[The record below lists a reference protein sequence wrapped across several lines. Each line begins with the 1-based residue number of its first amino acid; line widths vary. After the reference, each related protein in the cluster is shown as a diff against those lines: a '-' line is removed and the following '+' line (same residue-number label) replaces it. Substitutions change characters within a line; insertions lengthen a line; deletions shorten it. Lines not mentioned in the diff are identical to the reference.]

1 VPNQGFPSFG
11 SQGEGRGRGLGWGGI
26 LGFVKPLAL
35 VSAPLAPIA
44 LIGGWTLA
52 AALRPG
58 FDPVGETI
66 SELAAV
72 DAPNRWIM
80 TTGLALTG
88 VAHVGT
94 AWSLDEAAPWGRAAL
109 ALGGVS
115 AGLVAVFA
123 LPSPAHAPVA
133 AASFV
138 LLAVWPAAAVVPSRR
153 VGWVAAG
160 TLSALLVWFG
170 LELGG
175 PRVGLSERV
184 VAGAQSLWPLAAV
197 AVTAARARRARS

>member
-1 VPNQGFPSFG
+1 MKS
-11 SQGEGRGRGLGWGGI
+11 
-26 LGFVKPLAL
+26 LAL
-35 VSAPLAPIA
+35 LSAPLAPLA

-52 AALRPG
+52 AAQRPG
-58 FDPVGETI
+58 FDSVADTI

-88 VAHVGT
+88 LAHVGT
-94 AWSLDEAAPWGRAAL
+94 AWSLDEAAPWGRVTL
-109 ALGGVS
+109 GVGGVS

-123 LPSPAHAPVA
+123 LPSPVHAPVA
-133 AASFV
+133 TASFV
-138 LLAVWPAAAVVPSRR
+138 LLAVWPAAAALPSRR

-175 PRVGLSERV
+175 SRIGLSERV
-184 VAGAQSLWPLAAV
+184 VAGAQSLWPLAVV
-197 AVTAARARRARS
+197 AVTAARARRPR